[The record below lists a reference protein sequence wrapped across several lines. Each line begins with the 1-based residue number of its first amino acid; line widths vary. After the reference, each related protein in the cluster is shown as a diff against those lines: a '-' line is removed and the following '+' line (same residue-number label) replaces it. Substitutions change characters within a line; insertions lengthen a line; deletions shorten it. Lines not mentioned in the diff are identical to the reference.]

1 MNFYSI
7 RDLRTDAKSLWQT
20 INEGDEAIITNNG
33 KPAAVMISIPEGFFD
48 ESIQAIRQA
57 RAMIA
62 LNSMRLRASRDGYIT
77 DDETNTLI
85 AEARMGNIE

>member
-62 LNSMRLRASRDGYIT
+62 LNSMRLRVSRDGYKT
-77 DDETNTLI
+77 DDEINTLI
-85 AEARMGNIE
+85 TEAKMGNIE

>member
-62 LNSMRLRASRDGYIT
+62 LNSMRLRASRDGYKT
-77 DDETNTLI
+77 DDEINTLI
-85 AEARMGNIE
+85 AEARTGNTE

>member
-62 LNSMRLRASRDGYIT
+62 LNSMRIKASRDGYKT
-77 DDETNTLI
+77 DDEINTLI
-85 AEARMGNIE
+85 AEARLGSAE

>member
-20 INEGDEAIITNNG
+20 INQGDEAIITNNG
-33 KPAAVMISIPEGFFD
+33 KPAAVMVSIPDGYFE

-57 RAMIA
+57 RALIA
-62 LNSMRLRASRDGYIT
+62 LNSMRIRASKEGYKSEEEI
-77 DDETNTLI
+77 ETLI
-85 AEARMGNIE
+85 AEARTGAEK

>member
-20 INEGDEAIITNNG
+20 INQGDEAIITNNG
-33 KPAAVMISIPEGFFD
+33 KPAAVMVSIPDGYFE

-57 RAMIA
+57 RALIA
-62 LNSMRLRASRDGYIT
+62 LNSMRIRASKEGYKSEEEI
-77 DDETNTLI
+77 ETLI
-85 AEARMGNIE
+85 AEARAGAEK

>member
-62 LNSMRLRASRDGYIT
+62 LNSMRIRASRDGYKT
-77 DDETNTLI
+77 DDEINTLI
-85 AEARMGNIE
+85 AKARMENIE